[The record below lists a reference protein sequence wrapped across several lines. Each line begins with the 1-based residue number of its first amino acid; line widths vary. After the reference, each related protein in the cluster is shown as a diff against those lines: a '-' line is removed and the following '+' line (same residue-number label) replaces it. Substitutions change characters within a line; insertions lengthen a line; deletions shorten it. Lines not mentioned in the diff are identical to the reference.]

1 MKGREERAKQFVETS
16 GSAIM
21 TEEDILEDDLLYD
34 RVGTH
39 IKYTMDWPCLFKCAC
54 RATNNTPQEVDVLK
68 ITLVK
73 CSVS

>member
-34 RVGTH
+34 RVRTLS
-39 IKYTMDWPCLFKCAC
+39 KYT
-54 RATNNTPQEVDVLK
+54 TTG
-68 ITLVK
+68 LVF
-73 CSVS
+73 